1 MNRTLMFVQ
10 ADMHRAINEGRKS
23 VEVSVL
29 DLKEMLSQVLKCEYQ
44 EIAAQ
49 AHIFGWIDPEKL
61 RELRENGRYYAS
73 VRRGKSPI
81 FSVPVFCI
89 PTGKPVVEES
99 VPSNGE
105 RECLAA
111 EVES

>member
-1 MNRTLMFVQ
+1 MNRTLMFIQ
-10 ADMHRAINEGRKS
+10 ADMHRAINEGRKH

-89 PTGKPVVEES
+89 PTGKPMDVVEEA
-99 VPSNGE
+99 V
-105 RECLAA
+105 A
-111 EVES
+111 EAEES

>member
-10 ADMHRAINEGRKS
+10 ADMHRAINSGQRD
-23 VEVSVL
+23 VVVSVL
-29 DLKEMLSQVLKCEYQ
+29 DLKEMFSHILKTEYQ

-61 RELRENGRYYAS
+61 QELRENNRYYAS
-73 VRRGKSPI
+73 VRRGKNAQ

-89 PTGKPVVEES
+89 PTGKPVDAIAQTEENVEQIS
-99 VPSNGE
+99 D
-105 RECLAA
+105 
-111 EVES
+111 

>member
-1 MNRTLMFVQ
+1 MNQTLMFIQ

-29 DLKEMLSQVLKCEYQ
+29 DLKEMLSVVLKCEYQ

-49 AHIFGWIDPEKL
+49 AHIFGWINPEKL
-61 RELRENGRYYAS
+61 WEIRENRRYYAS
-73 VRRGKSPI
+73 VRRGKNAD

-89 PTGKPVVEES
+89 PTAKPVDEV
-99 VPSNGE
+99 
-105 RECLAA
+105 A
-111 EVES
+111 ETDQDSA